1 MKKVIISLVL
11 AMMCSPFC
19 YGQMKLSSCG
29 LNNTKWRND
38 ITGDFDIGFFEKFA
52 VYNCKFWQYE
62 SVNEKGDKYDIT
74 LRHDN
79 DQLII
84 KVGKGKNGKRDIQI
98 GQDKPQPYS
107 IITSQYL
114 PYYPK
119 SDGNTVLFD
128 NGYSRIDTI
137 TIVGWLKDMPE
148 NERAAGAFEIF
159 YNNIFQNGQ
168 SVVSG
173 EIDSIGRFTVKVPVI
188 NTHELFLR
196 HGSISISTVF
206 EAGETYF
213 LLHDFKNNQM
223 LFMGRN
229 SMLQNMYLAHQD
241 FFGRIAPY
249 MNGGPQHG
257 PYSSYDEF
265 YKDSEAFW
273 TKINNDLDSLIKVHP
288 TLSPKY
294 TNYLRNF
301 WNVVKAAR
309 LAQSGNNLPDHKL
322 PKAALDE
329 IVEKYWKHL
338 PRPYTAYCGEI
349 FGLRVHLL
357 QQLMVQNGFDATSA
371 TFKSIMN
378 DRDLDIPA
386 SHRETIGKYLSMIDD
401 FRQKTEG
408 LNSQE
413 EIQKVAQDFQT
424 ENQSIM
430 QGMQTVME
438 DAKMKDLIT
447 ERNFAVSMDYPT
459 AILDSIGA
467 DRYMKDFFVGLNA
480 TAAISGSNHSL
491 SPAMMKMAEE
501 RISLPVVKEGLRE
514 LNQKYLVIEEKDQQS
529 IQSSGMSLG
538 ESLFRKYT
546 EPYKGKIILVDFWGT
561 WCVPCLQALS
571 KSQEEYKRLSPY
583 DIVYVY
589 FANNSPEAKWKDA
602 IEQHQIKGDQVV
614 HFNLEPTEQKA
625 IEQYF
630 QVNSFPSYYLIDKEG
645 HLLPFK
651 VDARDL
657 DALEELI
664 KRIQKQ

>member
-1 MKKVIISLVL
+1 MKKVLFLILCFICSL
-11 AMMCSPFC
+11 FC
-19 YGQMKLSSCG
+19 YGQMLISSCV
-29 LNNTKWRND
+29 LNDTKWRNES
-38 ITGDFDIGFFEKFA
+38 TGDWDIGFFEEYA
-52 VYNCKFWQYE
+52 VYDCKFWQYE
-62 SVNEKGDKYDIT
+62 SVSENGGKYDIS
-74 LRHDN
+74 LRNDG
-79 DQLII
+79 DQLIV
-84 KVGKGKNGKRDIQI
+84 KVGKDKNGKRSIQI
-98 GQDKPQPYS
+98 GQNKPQLYS
-107 IITSQYL
+107 KITSKYL
-114 PYYPK
+114 PYYPP
-119 SDGNTVLFD
+119 SEVSTELID
-128 NGYSRIDTI
+128 NGYSRVDTI

-168 SVVSG
+168 TMVSG
-173 EIDSIGRFTVKVPVI
+173 EIDYIGRFTVKVPVI

-223 LFMGRN
+223 MFMGRN

-309 LAQSGNNLPDHKL
+309 LAQAGNNLPDHKL

-338 PRPYTAYCGEI
+338 PRPYTVYCGEI
-349 FGLRVHLL
+349 FGLRIHLL
-357 QQLMVQNGFDATSA
+357 QQLMVQNGFDASSA
-371 TFKSIMN
+371 TFKSILN
-378 DRDLDIPA
+378 DRDLDLPA
-386 SHRETIGKYLSMIDD
+386 SHRETIEKYLGMIDD
-401 FRQKTEG
+401 FRQKTDN
-408 LNSQE
+408 LSSQE

-430 QGMQTVME
+430 LEMQSVMTDE
-438 DAKMKDLIT
+438 MMKDLIT
-447 ERNFAVSMDYPT
+447 ERNFAITMDYPI
-459 AILDSIGA
+459 AILDSIGS
-467 DRYMKDFFVGLNA
+467 DRDMKDFFVGLNA
-480 TAAISGSNHSL
+480 SATISGSNHSL
-491 SPAMMKMAEE
+491 SPAMMKKAEE

-514 LNQKYLVIEEKDQQS
+514 LNQKYLDIEDKNQQS
-529 IQSSGMSLG
+529 ILSSGMSLG

-583 DIVYVY
+583 DIVFMY
-589 FANNSPEAKWKDA
+589 FANNSPEAKWKES
-602 IEQHQIKGDQVV
+602 IERNQIKGDNVV
-614 HFNLEPTEQKA
+614 HYNLEPAEQNA

-630 QVNSFPSYYLIDKEG
+630 QVSSFPSYYLIDKDG
-645 HLLPFK
+645 RLLPYK

-664 KRIQKQ
+664 KRIQ